1 MIDKKILESLNKEP
15 DYRPAPIVYVE
26 PDQIPVVIE
35 DVAGQGS
42 SSELPDHADLPER
55 YKDLSPRSTAKSR
68 RHTLLRTDC
77 LFHPAAPCGFTAHS

>member
-1 MIDKKILESLNKEP
+1 MMDKKILESLNKEP

-42 SSELPDHADLPER
+42 SSEL
-55 YKDLSPRSTAKSR
+55 
-68 RHTLLRTDC
+68 
-77 LFHPAAPCGFTAHS
+77 